1 MSASFTAVDLSKLPV
16 PPVIEVV
23 DYETLLAEM
32 LATLRQYDPQF
43 TALVESDPA
52 YKILEV
58 CAYYRMLDRQRVNDA
73 ARAVMLAYAQGGD
86 LDQLGANMGVAR
98 LMLSPG
104 DPDRSI
110 PPTMESDED
119 FRRRIQIAPE
129 GFSVAGPEGAYVFH
143 GLSADPRVL
152 DVSATSPS
160 PGDVVVSVLSRE
172 GDGTASPEVLAA
184 VEAALT
190 AESVRPM
197 TDHVIVQSAT
207 IKPYTISAEIFTFAG
222 PDSSVVMAEAQ
233 ARIERF
239 VVEQHRLGRNV
250 QRSAIFAA
258 LHAEGVQNVI
268 LSQPN
273 VSIDVDRDEAAYCT
287 GITITHGGIGE

>member
-1 MSASFTAVDLSKLPV
+1 VSASFTAVDLSKLPV

-43 TALVESDPA
+43 SALVESDPA

-152 DVSATSPS
+152 DVSAASPS
-160 PGDVVVSVLSRE
+160 PGDVVVTVLSRE

-239 VVEQHRLGRNV
+239 VVEQHRLGRNI

-268 LSQPN
+268 LSQPSA
-273 VSIDVDRDEAAYCT
+273 SIDVDRDEAAYCT

>member
-43 TALVESDPA
+43 SALVESDPA

-152 DVSATSPS
+152 DVSAASPS
-160 PGDVVVSVLSRE
+160 PGDVVVTVLSRE

-239 VVEQHRLGRNV
+239 VVEQHRLGRNI

-268 LSQPN
+268 LSQPSA
-273 VSIDVDRDEAAYCT
+273 SIDVDRDEAAYCT

>member
-43 TALVESDPA
+43 SALVESDPA

-152 DVSATSPS
+152 DVSAASPS
-160 PGDVVVSVLSRE
+160 PGDVVVTVLSRE

-239 VVEQHRLGRNV
+239 VVEQHRLGRNI

-268 LSQPN
+268 LSQPSA
-273 VSIDVDRDEAAYCT
+273 SIEVDRDEAAYCT